1 LTNLNKK
8 NHENLHTQKND
19 HQNKKSDETKIST
32 RQMKKKLEK
41 EKEKNLT

>member
-1 LTNLNKK
+1 MKTCTHK
-8 NHENLHTQKND
+8 KND